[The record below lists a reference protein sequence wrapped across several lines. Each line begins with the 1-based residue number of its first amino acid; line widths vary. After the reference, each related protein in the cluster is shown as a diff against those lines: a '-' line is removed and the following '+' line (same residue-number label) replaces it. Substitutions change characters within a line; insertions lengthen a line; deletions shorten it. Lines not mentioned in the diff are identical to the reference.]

1 MEIKVKKPV
10 MFLSIFVIV
19 VAVDAAFSG
28 ITLGRDLILSWII
41 ILGIPLELVA
51 ILFLMPTLRLYFSEK
66 GLRRYWKIGIGKYI
80 LWEDNRFSLQW
91 NNVSKVFSAFPLW
104 VPLRMIGIGG
114 RTNRRYLVFY
124 VGFVTTQTKE
134 SILYIATHVKKEVIS
149 NDVKKLVKKYNQKRD
164 TLKM

>member
-1 MEIKVKKPV
+1 MEIKVKRSV
-10 MFLSIFVIV
+10 VFLSIIGLVI
-19 VAVDAAFSG
+19 AVMTAYRG
-28 ITLGRDLILSWII
+28 ITLGRDVLLSWIV

-51 ILFLMPTLRLYFSEK
+51 VLFTMPTLRLYFSEK
-66 GLRRYWKIGIGKYI
+66 GLRRYWKIGIGKYT

-91 NNVSKVFSAFPLW
+91 NNVSKVYSAFPLW
-104 VPLRMIGIGG
+104 VPIRMIGIGG

-124 VGFVTTQTKE
+124 VGFITTQKKE